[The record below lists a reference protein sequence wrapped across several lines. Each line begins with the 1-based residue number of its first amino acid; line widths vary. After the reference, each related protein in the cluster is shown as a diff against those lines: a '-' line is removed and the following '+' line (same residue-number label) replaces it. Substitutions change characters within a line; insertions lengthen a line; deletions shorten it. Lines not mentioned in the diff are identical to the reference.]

1 MAEKNDHFPGF
12 IAQFRK
18 IGRTALGALQ
28 NRGELLAV
36 EWQEAKIRTTE
47 IVFWAVAAAILAM
60 SGLLLLT
67 VTIILLFPAD
77 LRIYA
82 FAGFAVLYFIGA
94 VVAFFNVKA
103 LLKHEPF
110 AESISQV
117 RKDSVWLESLQ

>member
-1 MAEKNDHFPGF
+1 MAEKNNHFPGF

-36 EWQEAKIRTTE
+36 ELQEENARITE
-47 IVFWAVAAAILAM
+47 ILVWAIATAMLAM
-60 SGLLLLT
+60 AGVLLLT
-67 VTIILLFPAD
+67 VTIILLFPAV

-82 FAGFAVLYFIGA
+82 FGGFTALYLIGA
-94 VVAFFNVKA
+94 LVALFNVKA

-117 RKDSVWLESLQ
+117 RKDSLWLDSLK